1 MGTINKGILGGF
13 SGKVGTVVGANW
25 RGKDII
31 RSRLKTSKRKPTDNQ
46 LLQQMK
52 FKLVAN
58 FLQPFREIQS
68 LYFGQKSGY
77 KSRLNL
83 AMSYTISEAVD
94 VVMDIPKLILARVL
108 VTKGDLVGFQEME
121 VTVGTGTSLDLSWAD
136 NSAQGNASATDM
148 LNVVCYS
155 EALQSFEI
163 YQEIAT
169 RDSTTAMV
177 PLPPIYQGKVLH
189 VWLYLNNE
197 KRTLASTSPYLGD
210 FVLS

>member
-13 SGKVGTVVGANW
+13 SGTVGTVVGASW

-31 RSRLKTSKRKPTDNQ
+31 RSRPKTTKRKPSDNQ

-58 FLQPFREIQS
+58 FLQPLREIQT
-68 LYFGQKSGY
+68 LYFGQKVGY

-94 VVMDIPKLILARVL
+94 VVLDMPELIFPRIL
-108 VTKGDLVGFQEME
+108 VTKGDLVGLQAVE

-136 NSAQGNASATDM
+136 NSAQGNASTTDM
-148 LNVVCYS
+148 LSIVCYS
-155 EALQSFEI
+155 EELQSFEI
-163 YQEIAT
+163 YQEITA
-169 RDSTTAMV
+169 RDAKAAAV
-177 PLPPIYQGKVLH
+177 PLPAIYQGKRVH
-189 VWLYLNNE
+189 VWLFLSNE
-197 KRTLASTSPYLGD
+197 KRTLASTSPYMGD
-210 FVLS
+210 FLLS

>member
-1 MGTINKGILGGF
+1 MGTINKGIIGGF

-31 RSRLKTSKRKPTDNQ
+31 RSRPKASKRRPTDNQ

-58 FLQPFREIQS
+58 FLQPLREIQS

-83 AMSYTISEAVD
+83 AMSYTINEAVD
-94 VVMDIPKLILARVL
+94 VVMDIPKLIFARVL
-108 VTKGDLVGFQEME
+108 VTKGDLVGFQGLQ
-121 VTVGTGTSLDLSWAD
+121 VVVGTGTSLDLSWTD

-148 LNVVCYS
+148 LNIVCYC
-155 EALQSFEI
+155 EELQYFEI
-163 YQEIAT
+163 YQEIAS
-169 RDSTTAMV
+169 RESTTAVV
-177 PLPPIYQGKVLH
+177 PLSAIYQGKSLQ
-189 VWLYLNNE
+189 VWLYLSNE
-197 KRTLASTSPYLGD
+197 KRTLASTSPYMGD
-210 FVLS
+210 FMLN